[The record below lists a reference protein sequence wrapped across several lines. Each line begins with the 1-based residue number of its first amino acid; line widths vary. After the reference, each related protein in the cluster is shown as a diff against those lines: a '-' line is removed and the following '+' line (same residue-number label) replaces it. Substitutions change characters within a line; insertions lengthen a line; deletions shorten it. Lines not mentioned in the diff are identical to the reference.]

1 MSPRLLLVPLFL
13 LSAPLLAQDAGK
25 WKLQAWEFR
34 KTFRVIPESVKTPL
48 KYALQGGLAADFTLA
63 VDREKADPTIDAA
76 QVYLTVDGKC
86 KPDGSDIRV
95 LDSRGQEVPYEVISA
110 IPERRVLLVFQ
121 VKDPN
126 AQYTIYYG
134 NPNAPQPAHWGKW
147 EAKRGL
153 YLETRSCP
161 PGKPRNLQTMKALV
175 AQSKVSYGVQY
186 NMWIFNH
193 YNPMGPVDRYLY
205 VYKGWLNAPET
216 GMYSMGTTSDG
227 PSFLVID
234 GKLAV
239 QKTNDR
245 PANREVPDT
254 KPLQLTQGVHRVEY
268 YAAGPD
274 GPFRAVTTWKPPS
287 ARQMDVIKYEH
298 FPRVLS
304 VEPIAAERRGAPYAL
319 DFDTKVQESIPL
331 GDIQALSY
339 KFNNKTH
346 KRSKRIRKIEY
357 QWDFGDGATST
368 EESPTH
374 IFFEVGHYSVTLR
387 ARDTTGHIEEIKRSV
402 FIEDY
407 NTVDHERQHVIDAL
421 QTGALHLEH
430 HHSKV
435 FLEVS
440 PAEIE
445 RMGRDFVKII
455 ADYDVQ
461 KVILPTLFG
470 MAKLLKRMSVTDSLV
485 AASEGLL
492 KRFPDGPR
500 EMVAEICLDLAD
512 IYLDELHQAVDAR
525 RVLEVLLTLKDRLPQ
540 EVLKVAHLRLGRLY
554 LSDNDVEK
562 ARDAYQQAEALRT
575 RRLRWQVE
583 QMQIGAHEISVMA
596 ALNEEKFAAAR
607 ETLEDWEREF
617 PKDVLRG
624 RTMFLKGK
632 SYFME
637 KEHDRAVL
645 ELSRSMAANEF
656 APWAPEGYLL
666 LGQAQLEKKAYKEAG
681 EALGKLVESF
691 PKSRFA
697 DEAQKL
703 LKKHKRKM

>member
-1 MSPRLLLVPLFL
+1 MHLRLLLSL
-13 LSAPLLAQDAGK
+13 LVLTSAPVLGQDTGK
-25 WKLQAWEFR
+25 WKLKAWECR
-34 KTFRVIPESVKTPL
+34 KTFRVIPESLKTPL

-63 VDREKADPTIDAA
+63 VDREKADPAIDAA

-86 KPDGSDIRV
+86 KADGSDIRIF
-95 LDSRGQEVPYEVISA
+95 DSRGREVPYEVVRA

-121 VKDPN
+121 VKGPRS
-126 AQYTIYYG
+126 QYTIYYG

-147 EAKRGL
+147 ESKRGL

-161 PGKPRNLQTMKALV
+161 PGKPRNLQTMKGLV
-175 AQSKVSYGVQY
+175 ANSKVSYGVQY

-216 GMYSMGTTSDG
+216 GMYTMGTTSDG
-227 PSFLVID
+227 PSFLLID
-234 GKLAV
+234 GKLVV
-239 QKTNDR
+239 QKTNDQ

-254 KPLQLTQGVHRVEY
+254 KPFQLTQGVHRVEY
-268 YAAGPD
+268 YAGGPD

-304 VEPIAAERRGAPYAL
+304 VETVAVERRGAPYAL
-319 DFDTKVQESIPL
+319 DFDTKVLESIPL

-339 KFNNKTH
+339 KFNNKTY

-357 QWDFGDGATST
+357 QWDFGDGTTSD

-374 IFFEVGHYSVTLR
+374 VFFEVGHYDVKLR
-387 ARDTTGHIEEIKRSV
+387 ARDSTGHVEEISRSV

-407 NTVDHERQHVIDAL
+407 NTVDHERQHIIDAL

-435 FLEVS
+435 FLEVN
-440 PAEIE
+440 PADIE
-445 RMGRDFVKII
+445 RMGANFLKLIE
-455 ADYDVQ
+455 DYDVD
-461 KVILPTLFG
+461 KVILPTLLG
-470 MAKLLKRMSVTDSLV
+470 MTKLLKRMEATDRLV
-485 AASEGLL
+485 AASEALI
-492 KRFPDGPR
+492 KRFPDAAR
-500 EMVAEICLDLAD
+500 EMLAGVCLDVAD
-512 IYLDELHQAVDAR
+512 VYLDELHQAGDAR
-525 RVLEVLLTLKDRLPQ
+525 RVLEVLLTLKDRLSQ
-540 EVLKVAHLRLGRLY
+540 ETLKVAYLRLGRLY
-554 LSDNDVEK
+554 LSDNEVEK
-562 ARDAYQQAEALRT
+562 ARDAYQQAESLRT

-583 QMQIGAHEISVMA
+583 QMKIGAHEISVMA

-617 PKDVLRG
+617 PKDALRG

-632 SYFME
+632 SFSME
-637 KEHDRAVL
+637 KGYERAVL
-645 ELSRSMAANEF
+645 ELGRSMAANEF

-666 LGQAQLEKKAYKEAG
+666 LGQAQIEQKAYKEAG
-681 EALGKLVESF
+681 EALKKLVESF

-697 DEAQKL
+697 GEAQKL
-703 LKKHKRKM
+703 LKKYKRKM